1 MRIISLINQKGGVG
15 KTTSTVNLGA
25 AFCRMGHRVLL
36 IDMDPQAN
44 LTLHCDVHGVERS
57 IYDTLVSDTSLADV
71 VVSTELA
78 ENLDLAPSNIDL
90 SAAESELASL
100 PGRER
105 RLRNALEIFVRELGT
120 GRPKPG
126 PQKKAAEEK
135 AAEAARE
142 PAPEEKPKELSAEM
156 NGATQANHQD
166 SAPKALATGPTS
178 NGVRGDAPKQDE
190 PSGTDAASKAQDT
203 PASEN
208 AATDEDAPPTG
219 RLHDEKSPYD
229 FVLIDCPPSLGLLSI
244 NALAASHEVLIPL
257 QMEFFA
263 LQGMARLME
272 VLKLMRRR
280 LNPELRV
287 GGIIPCMYDGRTN
300 LSQEV
305 LNEVREYFGEL
316 VFKTRIRENIR
327 LAEAPSHGRA
337 IFDYSPSSNGA
348 QDYLALAQEVLTLLE
363 ARQPKAATN

>member
-1 MRIISLINQKGGVG
+1 MRIIALINQKGGVG
-15 KTTSTVNLGA
+15 KTTSAVNLGA
-25 AFCRMGHRVLL
+25 AFCRLGHRVLL

-57 IYDTLVSDTSLADV
+57 IYDTLVSDMPLEKIIVPTQLGDH
-71 VVSTELA
+71 
-78 ENLDLAPSNIDL
+78 LDLAPSNIDL
-90 SAAESELASL
+90 SAAESELATL

-105 RLRNALEIFVRELGT
+105 RLRHALDLFVQQYRTRRATKLETVNAEKLDEE
-120 GRPKPG
+120 PKP
-126 PQKKAAEEK
+126 KEIAAEVNGSIEAPPENRTGAENSTREEAGVAAANDDVSREVGK
-135 AAEAARE
+135 ASDESSKAE
-142 PAPEEKPKELSAEM
+142 PAP
-156 NGATQANHQD
+156 N
-166 SAPKALATGPTS
+166 
-178 NGVRGDAPKQDE
+178 DE
-190 PSGTDAASKAQDT
+190 
-203 PASEN
+203 ASEPVEEESWI
-208 AATDEDAPPTG
+208 DPT
-219 RLHDEKSPYD
+219 SPYD
-229 FVLIDCPPSLGLLSI
+229 FILMDCPPSLGLLSI
-244 NALAASHEVLIPL
+244 NALALAQEVLIPL

-348 QDYLALAQEVLTLLE
+348 QDYLALAQEVLTLQAVRYE
-363 ARQPKAATN
+363 QAAQN